1 MHRVIT
7 ADGLCGI
14 DRYQRIVQWNEAAQ
28 RMLGYAPRE
37 VMGRCCFEVLG
48 GVDEHG
54 CRVCR
59 QGCPV
64 YAQGADRQPPLSHD
78 ILTKT
83 KSGSDIWLT
92 VATVLP
98 EDGAKG
104 DVVLFHLFRDV
115 THSKLLQLGV
125 RAMLETDPS
134 NAASTA
140 ARSSDTIMALSPS
153 PLTARER
160 EVLSFLAAGASTR
173 QIAESLMVSTAT
185 VRHHVGAV
193 LAKLHAH
200 SRLEAVSLAHRHHL
214 LA

>member
-1 MHRVIT
+1 MIT

-14 DRYQRIVQWNEAAQ
+14 DRNQRIVRWNDAAQ

-37 VMGRCCFEVLG
+37 VLGRCCFEVLG

-54 CRVCR
+54 RRVCR

-64 YAQGADRQPPLSHD
+64 HARVALRQPPLSHD

-83 KSGSDIWLT
+83 KSGNEIWLT
-92 VATVLP
+92 VTTALP
-98 EDGAKG
+98 EAGAKG
-104 DVVLFHLFRDV
+104 DVVLFHLFWDV
-115 THSKLLQLGV
+115 THAKLLQLGV
-125 RAMLETDPS
+125 RAMLEADSS
-134 NAASTA
+134 NAASVA
-140 ARSSDTIMALSPS
+140 VRSSNTMMTLAPS

-200 SRLEAVSLAHRHHL
+200 SRLEAVSVADRHHL